1 MKKILF
7 IAVMMMAA
15 FVAVNA
21 DETKCNFTLYVES
34 DVESDNLNENLT
46 FDVWQALAGISVQ
59 YKTSAHRSDNENGIF
74 YIGDEIHISVYGL
87 YYKFAGWSDGWIG
100 DDADMAWSRDITL
113 TEDLF
118 LGIMVSALDLQ
129 VKAYSSDDNLGS
141 AIGSFAI
148 GNNSQETFKG
158 TDMLSDKCT
167 FAFFAEPSESGK
179 FLGWVSDVMYQVM
192 KKEASEEVFNEWLA
206 ETIKNYED
214 SQTDPD
220 IDPAMK
226 ELNQLM
232 LSPYIELNTEELMI
246 LNSIITL
253 YDKNTG
259 IFGMRAIFGSE
270 PTGLENVEQG
280 VNNQTSAQKVMR
292 EGSVYIIRDNK
303 TYNVLGAEV
312 K

>member
-1 MKKILF
+1 MKKTLL
-7 IAVMMMAA
+7 IAAIMMAM
-15 FVAVNA
+15 VMSVSA

-34 DVESDNLNENLT
+34 DVESDNLNEELT
-46 FDVWQALAGISVQ
+46 FDAWKILAGINIK
-59 YKTSAHRSDNENGIF
+59 YKTSSHRSDNEQGIF
-74 YIGDEIHISVYGL
+74 YVGDEIQISVYG
-87 YYKFAGWSDGWIG
+87 YFYTFAGWSDGWTG
-100 DDADMAWSRDITL
+100 DDPNFIRDITL
-113 TEDLF
+113 TEDLY

-148 GNNSQETFKG
+148 SNNSQETFKG

-167 FAFFAEPSESGK
+167 FAFFAEPSEGGK

-192 KKEASEEVFNEWLA
+192 KKDASETVFNEWLA

-246 LNSIITL
+246 LNSIITF

-292 EGSVYIIRDNK
+292 EESVYIIRDNK